1 MKFSS
6 IVKSIAYVWRAK
18 KVWRKPKQART
29 LIYDRA
35 GSEVLLE
42 YINQKDVE
50 ILDLRGESINLY
62 ALLKCA
68 FSLKLSLADYA
79 SKYTSLVRPSVV
91 ITFVH
96 NNRDF
101 YKLKNAHPRLV
112 TVFVQNGWD
121 TEFGGIFGYLK
132 NNASILS
139 N

>member
-18 KVWRKPKQART
+18 KVWHKPKQART

-68 FSLKLSLADYA
+68 FSLKLSLANYA
-79 SKYTSLVRPSVV
+79 SKFTSLVRPSVV

>member
-68 FSLKLSLADYA
+68 FSLKLSLANYA